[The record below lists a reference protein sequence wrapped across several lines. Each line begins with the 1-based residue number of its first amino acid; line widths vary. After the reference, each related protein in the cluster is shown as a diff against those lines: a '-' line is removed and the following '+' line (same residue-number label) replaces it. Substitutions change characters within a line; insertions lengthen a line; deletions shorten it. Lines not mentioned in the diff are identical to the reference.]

1 MKTLNKKCDCGT
13 TTERRVI
20 TTTVPIRRQ
29 KVTLQNVEA
38 DVCPNCGETYLD
50 GNLILEASR
59 KVKEQK
65 LKAA

>member
-1 MKTLNKKCDCGT
+1 MKTLDKKCDCGT
-13 TTERRVI
+13 ATERRVI

-29 KVTLQNVEA
+29 KVTLQDVEA
-38 DVCPNCGETYLD
+38 DVCPKCGVIYLD

-59 KVKEQK
+59 KVKEQR